1 MTVTTECAH
10 CGRSM
15 HIDID
20 SDLNWRAHE
29 PDSAPVAFVPEVNLI
44 ELEEESII
52 ESF

>member
-1 MTVTTECAH
+1 
-10 CGRSM
+10 M

-29 PDSAPVAFVPEVNLI
+29 PGCSPIAFVPDVNLI